1 MLQSCVSEGPRS
13 VKGAHIPAGWPQ
25 EGAITFKNY
34 SMRYRDNT
42 PIVLNNLHI
51 YINPGEKLGIVGR
64 TGSGERE
71 HIMLYSKLNFMFLNV
86 KIYFLLLL

>member
-1 MLQSCVSEGPRS
+1 MNTD
-13 VKGAHIPAGWPQ
+13 AGWPQ
-25 EGAITFKNY
+25 EGAISFKNY

-51 YINPGEKLGIVGR
+51 NIKPGEKVGIVGR

-71 HIMLYSKLNFMFLNV
+71 CIMFYSKLNLGFQF
-86 KIYFLLLL
+86 